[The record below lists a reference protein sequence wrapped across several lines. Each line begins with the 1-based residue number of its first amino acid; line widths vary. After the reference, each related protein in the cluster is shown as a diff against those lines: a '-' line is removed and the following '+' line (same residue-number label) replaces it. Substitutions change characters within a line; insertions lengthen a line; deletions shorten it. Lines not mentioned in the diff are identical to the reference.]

1 MGVSNS
7 NKIKR
12 RIGIIGLGSI
22 GSKHVKSLIK
32 QFNVEIIALRTGKG
46 NKRIKDCIS
55 NFVTEIKSI
64 DDFSVV
70 DSIIISNPTSLHKKT
85 IQNLLHLN
93 KNLFIEKPLT
103 NSYETTKEIFEK
115 LKEYQS
121 KVQIGF
127 CLRYHPVIKKL
138 KEVLNSKILGNI
150 YHAKL
155 NVGQYLPNWHPYTD
169 YRSEYFSRKDLGGG
183 SIRTLSHEIDL
194 SQFLF
199 GNPIEL
205 NSYVSKISNLEID
218 VDDLCIIL
226 LKYEN
231 LLVKIEADFLQKK
244 PIRKGIILGT
254 DGDVEYDV
262 FENYIKTYDK
272 RGNLIEKYSP
282 KVTNMYDNQ
291 MLDFMKKNS
300 SINYAKIED
309 SLFLMKI
316 ISKSEKSSKKKTWIK
331 L

>member
-32 QFNVEIIALRTGKG
+32 QFNVEIIALRTRKG
-46 NKRIKDCIS
+46 NKRVKDCIS
-55 NFVTEIKSI
+55 NYVTEIKSI
-64 DDFSVV
+64 DDFSYV

-138 KEVLNSKILGNI
+138 KEVLDSKILGNI

-169 YRSEYFSRKDLGGG
+169 YKSEYFSRKDLGGG

-199 GNPIEL
+199 GNPLEL
-205 NSYVSKISNLEID
+205 NSYVGKVSNLEID
-218 VDDLCIIL
+218 VDDLCMIL

-231 LLVKIEADFLQKK
+231 MIVRIEADFLQKN
-244 PIRKGIILGT
+244 PVRKGIIIGT

-262 FENYIKTYDK
+262 FENYIRTYDSN
-272 RGNLIEKYSP
+272 GNLMENYSP
-282 KVTNMYDNQ
+282 NVSNMYENQ
-291 MLDFMKKNS
+291 MLDFLKRKSN
-300 SINYAKIED
+300 INYATIED
-309 SLFLMKI
+309 SLLLMKI
-316 ISKSEKSSKKKTWIK
+316 ISESERSSNKKSWIK